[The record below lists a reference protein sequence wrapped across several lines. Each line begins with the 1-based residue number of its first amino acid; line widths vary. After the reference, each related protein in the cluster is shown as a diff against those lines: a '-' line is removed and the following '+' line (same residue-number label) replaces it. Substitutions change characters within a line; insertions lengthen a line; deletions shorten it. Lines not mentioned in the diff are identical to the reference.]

1 LVTTLRAARRWP
13 VIVLPL
19 LIGATLAGC
28 GGAKSDDGGNVA
40 SLGGQDASQ
49 SAAPG
54 ANASGEPA
62 SSDDAER
69 WLQFTGCL
77 RDQGL
82 DVQDPA
88 IAGGL
93 PGLRNQTGD
102 KEKRKSAIAACV
114 QYAPPG
120 VHGGGM
126 SQEDRQK
133 MLSYMGCLRD
143 NGVQVADPDPSTGLP
158 QKDDRDKFKN
168 PDSHMVSAQ
177 KTCMSKLPATIGGS
191 A

>member
-1 LVTTLRAARRWP
+1 MVTTARWARIWP
-13 VIVLPL
+13 AIVLPL
-19 LIGATLAGC
+19 LLSAALAGC
-28 GGAKSDDGGNVA
+28 GGEKSDSGDVA
-40 SLGGQDASQ
+40 TLGDPTAAPSA

-54 ANASGEPA
+54 GEPA

-102 KEKRKSAIAACV
+102 KAKRKAAIAACV

-126 SQEDRQK
+126 SAEDRQK
-133 MLSYMGCLRD
+133 MLNYMQCLRD
-143 NGVQVADPDPSTGLP
+143 NGVQVSDPDPSTGLP
-158 QKDDRDKFKN
+158 QRADRDKFRN
-168 PDSHMVSAQ
+168 PDTRMLAAQ
-177 KTCMSKLPATIGGS
+177 KACMAKLPASFGGS

>member
-1 LVTTLRAARRWP
+1 MVLTSGRARRWP
-13 VIVLPL
+13 VIVLSL
-19 LIGATLAGC
+19 LTGAALTACSDAKSNDGGGVASVGGQGAT
-28 GGAKSDDGGNVA
+28 
-40 SLGGQDASQ
+40 Q
-49 SAAPG
+49 SASTG
-54 ANASGEPA
+54 ASGEPA

-77 RDQGL
+77 RAQGL

-102 KEKRKSAIAACV
+102 KEKRKAAIAACV

-126 SQEDRQK
+126 SQEDRRK
-133 MLSYMGCLRD
+133 MLSYMQCLRD

-158 QKDDRDKFKN
+158 QKDDREKFKN
-168 PDSHMVSAQ
+168 PDARMLSAQ
-177 KTCMSKLPATIGGS
+177 KACMSKLPTSFGGS